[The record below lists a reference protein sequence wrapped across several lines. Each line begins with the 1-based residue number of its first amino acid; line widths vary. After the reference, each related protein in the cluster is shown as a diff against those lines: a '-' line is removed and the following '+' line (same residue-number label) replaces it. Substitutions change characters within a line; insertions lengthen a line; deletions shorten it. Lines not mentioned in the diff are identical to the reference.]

1 VKPSVDEQNR
11 IFLEIHP
18 EVSTGSVSQDGV
30 PNQSTTEVTT
40 SMLVDSGQTVF
51 IGGLIK
57 RTSEQIRDGV
67 PVLGDL
73 PVIGGLF
80 SNRSLSSVNTE
91 LVVLITPYIVDNDM
105 VRLDGGKVE
114 RVNQVAAELEEQP
127 RDIEENLDK
136 LDYFEDML
144 VNDIEDL

>member
-1 VKPSVDEQNR
+1 
-11 IFLEIHP
+11 
-18 EVSTGSVSQDGV
+18 VSQDGV

-73 PVIGGLF
+73 PVLGALF

-91 LVVLITPYIVDNDM
+91 LVVLITPYIVDNDK

>member
-1 VKPSVDEQNR
+1 VE
-11 IFLEIHP
+11 
-18 EVSTGSVSQDGV
+18 
-30 PNQSTTEVTT
+30 
-40 SMLVDSGQTVF
+40 SGQTVF

-73 PVIGGLF
+73 PGIGALF

-91 LVVLITPYIVDNDM
+91 LVVLITPYIVDNDK

-127 RDIEENLDK
+127 RDIAENLDK
-136 LDYFEDML
+136 LDYFEDIL
-144 VNDIEDL
+144 VTDVEDL